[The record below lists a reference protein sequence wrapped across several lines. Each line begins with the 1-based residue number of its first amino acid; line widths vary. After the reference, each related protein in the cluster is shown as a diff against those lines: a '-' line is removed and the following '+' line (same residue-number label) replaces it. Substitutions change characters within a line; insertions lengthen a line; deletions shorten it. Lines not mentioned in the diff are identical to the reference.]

1 MKSQK
6 ILYGKLKNINK
17 INIDIEYDLI
27 HEPIPNRYIKIV
39 KINGKTAFRS
49 LSPEEKRYYQEKKT
63 KQRII
68 NPNSTQGI
76 ISFSKVKIS
85 KVKIRKKDY

>member
-6 ILYGKLKNINK
+6 ILYGKLNK
-17 INIDIEYDLI
+17 TNIDIEDDLI
-27 HEPIPNRYIKIV
+27 HEPKPNRYIKIV

-49 LSPEEKRYYQEKKT
+49 LSPEEKRYYQEKKP

-76 ISFSKVKIS
+76 ISSS